1 MSEILGT
8 LFKYLLALLAITAVV
23 AVLYEALG
31 SNNVSTAVS
40 EITTLQ
46 ANVSQ
51 LYSGST
57 LPASGDITATLI
69 SAKAVPASMGQ
80 ASGSTGGLIGP
91 WGSTITLAAVG
102 NGNVALTMNNVPQ
115 DGCNKLVPAV
125 IGSMVS
131 VSVTPTSGGTAN
143 TDLLGSDATLT
154 ADVAKACGVGNT
166 VIFTFVG

>member
-57 LPASGDITATLI
+57 LPSSGDITATLI
-69 SAKAVPASMGQ
+69 SAKAVPTSMGQ

-102 NGNVALTMNNVPQ
+102 NGDVALTMNDVPQ

-131 VSVTPTSGGTAN
+131 VTIGTNGTA
-143 TDLLGSDATLT
+143 LFGSNPNLT
-154 ADVAKACGVGNT
+154 SAVANACTSSNNIT
-166 VIFTFVG
+166 FTFVG